1 MPHVVLARK
10 YRPRSF
16 DQMVGQE
23 HVVQALGN
31 ALASGRLHHAY
42 LFTGT
47 RGIGKTTVSRI
58 LAKSLN
64 CTGVDGQG
72 GVTAQPCG
80 QCQACTEI
88 DADRYIDYIEL
99 DAASNRSIDEIRD
112 LIERAAY
119 KPSVGRFKV
128 FMIDEAHQ
136 LTKDAF
142 NALLKTLEE
151 PPDYL
156 KFVLA
161 TTDPDKMLPTV
172 LSRCLQFN
180 LRPMAPEVVHDHL
193 KAVLDAEGVPAD
205 AGALRLLARA
215 ARGSMRDGLSLTD
228 QAIAYGAGRLEE
240 HGVRTMLGSVDR
252 RHAAALVQALA
263 ERDGAAVL
271 QTVGELRSW
280 GLSASG
286 TLEEMAGLLQQMA
299 VQQAVPGALDEQD
312 PDAVEAIRLAASMP
326 TDETQLLYSIVVHGR
341 AELSLLS
348 DDYAALTMVL
358 LRLFAFPPAAPSQAA
373 APGGRSAP
381 LHAAPREARLSTAA
395 RPPMAAKPAVPRA
408 AVPPASP
415 ATVRPPTRVAPPLHP
430 MPPEPAGAPAPR
442 GMDGALPPWVEEQ
455 VPDDAAPDES
465 SPGAGAAVPAG
476 DAVPSAQ
483 AARLQPTAQ
492 GERWATLLRPLLD
505 QGGLTA
511 LVRELAVQSELVG
524 VDGATW
530 RLRVERETL
539 RSNALR
545 DKLQAALESL
555 LGTDARLVLEAG
567 VAQDSIARREAAARE
582 AAQREAEQVIRT
594 DPAVGALMAQFR
606 TARIVPGSIKPL
618 QAPAPP
624 NPGAVND
631 SRKHTP

>member
-31 ALASGRLHHAY
+31 ALATGRLHHAY

-64 CTGVDGQG
+64 CTGPDGQG
-72 GVTAQPCG
+72 GITAQPCG

-161 TTDPDKMLPTV
+161 TTDPEKMLPTV

-180 LRPMAPEVVHDHL
+180 LRPMAPEVVQSHL
-193 KAVLDAEGVPAD
+193 QAVLEAEGVAAD
-205 AGALRLLARA
+205 AGSLRLLARA
-215 ARGSMRDGLSLTD
+215 ARGSMRDALSLTD
-228 QAIAYGAGRLEE
+228 QAIAYGAGQLDEA
-240 HGVRTMLGSVDR
+240 GVRAMLGSVDR
-252 RHAAALVQALA
+252 RHASRLVQALVD
-263 ERDGAAVL
+263 RDGAGVL
-271 QTVGELRSW
+271 ATVNELREL
-280 GLSASG
+280 GLSAAG
-286 TLEEMAGLLQQMA
+286 TLEEMAALLQQMA
-299 VQQAVPGALDEQD
+299 VQQAVPGALDDQD
-312 PDAVEAIRLAASMP
+312 PDTADAVRLAAEMP

-358 LRLFAFPPAAPSQAA
+358 LRLLAFPAGGPTAAP
-373 APGGRSAP
+373 APGRSVP
-381 LHAAPREARLSTAA
+381 LQAAPREARSSTAA
-395 RPPMAAKPAVPRA
+395 RPAPRLAPAG
-408 AVPPASP
+408 
-415 ATVRPPTRVAPPLHP
+415 VAPPPRSLPASVPLAGVERPRQLSTPPAAAHP
-430 MPPEPAGAPAPR
+430 PGTPATAPARQPLAT
-442 GMDGALPPWVEEQ
+442 DEAEPPPWIDEP
-455 VPDDAAPDES
+455 VPDDAQSAAAPT
-465 SPGAGAAVPAG
+465 PAR
-476 DAVPSAQ
+476 A
-483 AARLQPTAQ
+483 PTATTPATTFRPTPL
-492 GERWATLLRPLLD
+492 GERWATLLRPVLG
-505 QGGLTA
+505 QGAITA
-511 LVRELAVQSELVG
+511 LVRELALQAELIG
-524 VDGATW
+524 VEPAERATTW
-530 RLRVERETL
+530 RLKVERETL
-539 RSNALR
+539 RTVALR
-545 DKLQAALESL
+545 DKLQAALQAV
-555 LGTDARLVLEAG
+555 LGPDAQLALEAG
-567 VAQDSIARREAAARE
+567 VAEDSIALRDAAERE
-582 AAQREAEQVIRT
+582 AAQREAEQVIRN

-618 QAPAPP
+618 TE
-624 NPGAVND
+624 
-631 SRKHTP
+631 SRNQTP

>member
-1 MPHVVLARK
+1 
-10 YRPRSF
+10 
-16 DQMVGQE
+16 MVGQE

-64 CTGVDGQG
+64 CTGPDGQG

-151 PPDYL
+151 PPEYL

-161 TTDPDKMLPTV
+161 TTDPEKMLPTV

-180 LRPMAPEVVHDHL
+180 LRPMAPEVVHAHL
-193 KAVLDAEGVPAD
+193 KAVLDAEQVQVD
-205 AGALRLLARA
+205 AGSLRLLSRA
-215 ARGSMRDGLSLTD
+215 ARGSMRDALSLTD
-228 QAIAYGAGRLEE
+228 QAIAYGGGKLDEE
-240 HGVRTMLGSVDR
+240 GVRAMLGSVDR
-252 RHAAALVQALA
+252 RHAARLVQALA
-263 ERDGAAVL
+263 QRDGPSVL
-271 QTVGELRSW
+271 QTVNELRGW

-286 TLEEMAGLLQQMA
+286 TLEEIASLLQQMA
-299 VQQAVPGALDEQD
+299 VQQAVPGALDEND
-312 PDAVEAIRLAASMP
+312 PEAAEAMRLAGLMP
-326 TDETQLLYSIVVHGR
+326 ADETQLLYGIAIHGR
-341 AELSLLS
+341 AELSLVS

-358 LRLFAFPPAAPSQAA
+358 LRLFAFPSAAGTAAPSP
-373 APGGRSAP
+373 APRSAP
-381 LHAAPREARLSTAA
+381 LQAAPREARLSTAA
-395 RPPMAAKPAVPRA
+395 RPVALPKL
-408 AVPPASP
+408 PPAAGAP
-415 ATVRPPTRVAPPLHP
+415 QPVAPPAPGTLAAP
-430 MPPEPAGAPAPR
+430 SLPPTPAPAPAHR
-442 GMDGALPPWVEEQ
+442 AARVASASEPPPWIDEA
-455 VPDDAAPDES
+455 VPDDAGAASPNLADGSTPRPAS
-465 SPGAGAAVPAG
+465 SPAAAPAPAIDLCTTAEG
-476 DAVPSAQ
+476 D
-483 AARLQPTAQ
+483 
-492 GERWATLLRPLLD
+492 RWASLVRPLLG

-511 LVRELAVQSELVG
+511 LVRELAVQAQLVEVQG
-524 VDGATW
+524 RTW

-539 RSNALR
+539 RTPALR
-545 DKLQAALESL
+545 DKLLAALVPV
-555 LGTDARLVLEAG
+555 LGAEAQIELEAG
-567 VAQDSIARREAAARE
+567 VVEDSIARRELAERE
-582 AAQREAEQVIRT
+582 AAQREAEQVIHN
-594 DPAVGALMAQFR
+594 DPTVGALMAQFR

-618 QAPAPP
+618 
-624 NPGAVND
+624 
-631 SRKHTP
+631 

>member
-1 MPHVVLARK
+1 MSHVVLARK

-64 CTGVDGQG
+64 CTGPDGQG

-151 PPDYL
+151 PPEYL

-161 TTDPDKMLPTV
+161 TTDPEKMLPTV

-180 LRPMAPEVVHDHL
+180 LRPMAPEVVHAHL
-193 KAVLDAEGVPAD
+193 KAVLEAEQVPVD
-205 AGALRLLARA
+205 AGSLRLLSRA
-215 ARGSMRDGLSLTD
+215 ARGSMRDALSLTD
-228 QAIAYGAGRLEE
+228 QAIAYGAGQLSEE
-240 HGVRTMLGSVDR
+240 GVRSMLGSVDR
-252 RHAAALVQALA
+252 RHAGRLIQALA
-263 ERDGAAVL
+263 QRDGPALL
-271 QTVGELRSW
+271 QIVDELRGW

-286 TLEEMAGLLQQMA
+286 TLEEMATLLQQMA
-299 VQQAVPGALDEQD
+299 VQQAVPGALDEND
-312 PDAVEAIRLAASMP
+312 AEAADAVRLAALMP
-326 TDETQLLYSIVVHGR
+326 PDETQLLYSIAIHGR
-341 AELSLLS
+341 AELSLVS

-358 LRLFAFPPAAPSQAA
+358 LRLFAFPSAGATGAPAPAP
-373 APGGRSAP
+373 RSAP
-381 LHAAPREARLSTAA
+381 LQAAPREARMSTAA
-395 RPPMAAKPAVPRA
+395 RPASLPRPLPA
-408 AVPPASP
+408 PAMP
-415 ATVRPPTRVAPPLHP
+415 RVAP
-430 MPPEPAGAPAPR
+430 APAPT
-442 GMDGALPPWVEEQ
+442 ALDTPPPAAKAAAEPPRPALAPTARPVPAANAEPPPWVDEA
-455 VPDDAAPDES
+455 VPDEAVAEAPAPMADVPARAAP
-465 SPGAGAAVPAG
+465 A
-476 DAVPSAQ
+476 SAS
-483 AARLQPTAQ
+483 AELRATPE
-492 GERWATLLRPLLD
+492 GERWAALVRPLLG
-505 QGGLTA
+505 QAGLTA
-511 LVRELAVQSELVG
+511 LVRELAVQAQLLG
-524 VDGATW
+524 VEGQTW

-545 DKLQAALESL
+545 DKLLAVLEPV
-555 LGTDARLVLEAG
+555 LGTGARIELEAG
-567 VAQDSIARREAAARE
+567 VVEDSIARREAAERE
-582 AAQREAEQVIRT
+582 AAQRAAEDVIRN

-618 QAPAPP
+618 
-624 NPGAVND
+624 
-631 SRKHTP
+631 

>member
-1 MPHVVLARK
+1 MSHVVLARK

-64 CTGVDGQG
+64 CTGPDGQG

-161 TTDPDKMLPTV
+161 TTDPEKMLPTV

-180 LRPMAPEVVHDHL
+180 LRPMAPEVVHAHL
-193 KAVLDAEGVPAD
+193 KAVLEAEQVAVDTGS
-205 AGALRLLARA
+205 LRLLSRA
-215 ARGSMRDGLSLTD
+215 ARGSMRDALSLTD
-228 QAIAYGAGRLEE
+228 QAIAYGGGSLSEE
-240 HGVRTMLGSVDR
+240 GVRTMLGSVDR
-252 RHAAALVQALA
+252 RHAARLVQALA
-263 ERDGAAVL
+263 QRDGPALL
-271 QTVGELRSW
+271 QTVDELRGW

-286 TLEEMAGLLQQMA
+286 TLEEMAALLQQMA
-299 VQQAVPGALDEQD
+299 VQQAVPGALDEN
-312 PDAVEAIRLAASMP
+312 DAEAAEAVRLAALMP
-326 TDETQLLYSIVVHGR
+326 PDETQLLYSISIHGR
-341 AELSLLS
+341 AELSLVS

-358 LRLFAFPPAAPSQAA
+358 LRLLAFPSAGTAGATTPAP
-373 APGGRSAP
+373 RSAP
-381 LHAAPREARLSTAA
+381 LQATPREARMSTAA
-395 RPPMAAKPAVPRA
+395 RPAPLPKPLP
-408 AVPPASP
+408 VPPAARVAAAP
-415 ATVRPPTRVAPPLHP
+415 PPTAAVTPPA
-430 MPPEPAGAPAPR
+430 MTPAGDVRAPAAAPAPSR
-442 GMDGALPPWVEEQ
+442 PPASAASEPPPWLDEA
-455 VPDDAAPDES
+455 VPDDAVPDAPM
-465 SPGAGAAVPAG
+465 PAANAPVRTAP
-476 DAVPSAQ
+476 PSA
-483 AARLQPTAQ
+483 AAELRATPE
-492 GERWATLLRPLLD
+492 GERWAALVRPLLG
-505 QGGLTA
+505 QAGLTA
-511 LVRELAVQSELVG
+511 LVRELAVQAQLLG
-524 VDGATW
+524 VDGQTW

-545 DKLQAALESL
+545 DKLLAVLEPV
-555 LGTDARLVLEAG
+555 LGAGARIELEAG
-567 VAQDSIARREAAARE
+567 AVEDSIARREAAERE
-582 AAQREAEQVIRT
+582 AAQREAEQVIRN

-618 QAPAPP
+618 
-624 NPGAVND
+624 
-631 SRKHTP
+631 

>member
-1 MPHVVLARK
+1 MSHVVLARK

-64 CTGVDGQG
+64 CTGPDGQG

-161 TTDPDKMLPTV
+161 TTDPEKMLPTV

-180 LRPMAPEVVHDHL
+180 LRPMAPEVVHAHL
-193 KAVLDAEGVPAD
+193 KAVLEAEQVPVD
-205 AGALRLLARA
+205 AGSLRLLSRA
-215 ARGSMRDGLSLTD
+215 ARGSMRDALSLTD
-228 QAIAYGAGRLEE
+228 QAIAYGGGQLAEE
-240 HGVRTMLGSVDR
+240 GVRAMLGSVDR
-252 RHAAALVQALA
+252 RHAARLVQALA
-263 ERDGAAVL
+263 QRDGPAVL
-271 QTVGELRSW
+271 QTVDELRGW
-280 GLSASG
+280 GLSAFG
-286 TLEEMAGLLQQMA
+286 TLEEMAALLQQMA
-299 VQQAVPGALDEQD
+299 VQQAVPGALDESD
-312 PDAVEAIRLAASMP
+312 PDTADTLRLAALMSA
-326 TDETQLLYSIVVHGR
+326 DETQLLYSIAIHGR
-341 AELSLLS
+341 AELSLVS

-358 LRLFAFPPAAPSQAA
+358 LRLFAFPPAGGAGAA
-373 APGGRSAP
+373 APAPRSAP
-381 LHAAPREARLSTAA
+381 LQAASREARMSTAA
-395 RPPMAAKPAVPRA
+395 RSAPLPKPLPAAEPAAARTSAAPAVPLA
-408 AVPPASP
+408 
-415 ATVRPPTRVAPPLHP
+415 
-430 MPPEPAGAPAPR
+430 PAGAPAPPPR
-442 GMDGALPPWVEEQ
+442 STTATGPRTPVTAASEPPPWVDES
-455 VPDDAAPDES
+455 VPDDAITDAPA
-465 SPGAGAAVPAG
+465 PTTPAR
-476 DAVPSAQ
+476 SATNS
-483 AARLQPTAQ
+483 AIDLRRTPE
-492 GERWATLLRPLLD
+492 GERWATLVRPLLG

-511 LVRELAVQSELVG
+511 LVRELAVQAQLLG
-524 VDGATW
+524 VEGQTW

-539 RSNALR
+539 RTNALR
-545 DKLQAALESL
+545 DKLLAALEPV
-555 LGTDARLVLEAG
+555 LGAGACIELEG
-567 VAQDSIARREAAARE
+567 GNVEDSIARREAAERE
-582 AAQREAEQVIRT
+582 AAQREAEQVIRN

-618 QAPAPP
+618 
-624 NPGAVND
+624 
-631 SRKHTP
+631 